1 MSHCI
6 FMSRLRYCLDV
17 AVQVAV
23 KHKTRVALDRTLPRG
38 VTKVHGHGAGVR
50 QLQDAGK

>member
-6 FMSRLRYCLDV
+6 FMSRLSYCLDV

-23 KHKTRVALDRTLPRG
+23 KNKIRVALDRTLPGG
-38 VTKVHGHGAGVR
+38 VSSSTMAR
-50 QLQDAGK
+50 